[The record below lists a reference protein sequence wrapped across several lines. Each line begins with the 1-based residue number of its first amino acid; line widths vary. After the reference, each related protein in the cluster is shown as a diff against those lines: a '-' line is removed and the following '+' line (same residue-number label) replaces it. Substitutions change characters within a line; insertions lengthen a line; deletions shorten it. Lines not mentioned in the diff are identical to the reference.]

1 MKHLWTWT
9 KRIAGRMSRD
19 NVSLLA
25 AAVTFYVFVAIPS
38 SITAIVSLYGL
49 VFNVG
54 DIQEHIAFMEDL
66 FPTDATKAL
75 TDLLATLAS
84 NPTSVLGSELAMG
97 ILVAVWSGQSAA
109 SALVS
114 ALDAVYEKR
123 EARGFFAFQLTAL
136 AIALSWI
143 VLAVAA
149 VTLFSLGPW
158 LLDRTFFVHF
168 PAYIIRWPT
177 LIVLVA
183 GAIGALYRYAPAQ
196 RPEYGWGKWGIALAT
211 TLSLG
216 GSALFTLY
224 VEYFA
229 SYDIRYGSLG
239 AAVVM
244 LLWLYVMVF
253 AVLLGAE
260 LNADLEGET
269 PRKDSAV
276 PTPTGQILPESAR
289 R

>member
-1 MKHLWTWT
+1 MKHVWAWT
-9 KRIAGRMSRD
+9 KRIAIRMSRD

-49 VFNVG
+49 VFNIG

-66 FPTDATKAL
+66 FPTDATKIL
-75 TDLLATLAS
+75 SDLLATLVSDPA
-84 NPTSVLGSELAMG
+84 SVLGSQLAMG

-109 SALVS
+109 SSLVS

-143 VLAVAA
+143 VLAIVA
-149 VTLFSLGPW
+149 VTLFSVGPW
-158 LLDRTFFVHF
+158 FIDRTLLFHL
-168 PAYIIRWPT
+168 PAAIIRWPI

-183 GAIGALYRYAPAQ
+183 SGIGALYRYAPAQ

-216 GSALFTLY
+216 GSALFALY
-224 VEYFA
+224 VEYFT
-229 SYDIRYGSLG
+229 SYDVRYGTLG

-269 PRKDSAV
+269 PRKDQAV
-276 PTPTGQILPESAR
+276 PLPPGQILPDSAR